1 MIVILLTWFLWPLN
15 FFNFNLSYLVTPSST
30 KHFELTEASKRMKG
44 GKVMGSNGI
53 PIEAWGYIG
62 DIAVV
67 WLTKLF
73 NHTFRSNKILDKWR
87 SILVPIYKN
96 SRDIRSCTNYR

>member
-1 MIVILLTWFLWPLN
+1 
-15 FFNFNLSYLVTPSST
+15 
-30 KHFELTEASKRMKG
+30 
-44 GKVMGSNGI
+44 MGSNGT
-53 PIEAWGYIG
+53 PIEAWGYLG
-62 DIAVV
+62 DIAMV

-96 SRDIRSCTNYR
+96 SRDI